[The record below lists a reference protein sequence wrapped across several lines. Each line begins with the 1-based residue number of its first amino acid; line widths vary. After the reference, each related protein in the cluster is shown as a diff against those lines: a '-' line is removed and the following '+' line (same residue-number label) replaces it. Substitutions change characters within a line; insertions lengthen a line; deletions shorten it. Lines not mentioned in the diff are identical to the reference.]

1 MFLPHLLE
9 KAQHGERL
17 VALTCYDASMARLMA
32 TCGIDI
38 LLVGDSLG
46 MTIQGHDSTLPV
58 NLSDMVYHTRAVA
71 KGAAG
76 QAFILA
82 DLNFGSYQA
91 SPKQA
96 FASAA
101 QLMAA
106 GANMVKLE
114 GGALFAE
121 TVQFLT
127 RRGIPVCAHL
137 GLLPQSVNTTGYR
150 MQAKAETAAQQLL
163 DDALTLQ
170 EAGAN
175 LLVLEAI
182 PAELAARVTQT
193 LAIPTIGIG
202 AGVHCGGQVLVI
214 NDLFGLTPTPPPFAK
229 DFLQG
234 QGSLE
239 AAIRAYA
246 EAVRSSQFPGP
257 EHGK

>member
-1 MFLPHLLE
+1 MFLPTLLE
-9 KAQHGERL
+9 KAQRDERL

-32 TCGIDI
+32 VCGIDI

-58 NLSDMVYHTRAVA
+58 SLSDMVYHTRAVA

-91 SPKQA
+91 APEQA

-114 GGALFAE
+114 GGALFAD
-121 TVQFLT
+121 TIRFLT
-127 RRGIPVCAHL
+127 QRGIPVCAHL

-150 MQAKAETAAQQLL
+150 MQAKAEAAAQQLQG
-163 DDALTLQ
+163 DALALQ
-170 EAGAN
+170 EAGAS

-182 PAELAARVTQT
+182 PADLATRVSQT
-193 LAIPTIGIG
+193 LTIPTIGIG
-202 AGVHCGGQVLVI
+202 AGVHCGGQVLVL
-214 NDLFGLTPTPPPFAK
+214 NDLIGLTPTPPRFAK

-234 QGSLE
+234 RGSLE

-246 EAVRSSQFPGP
+246 EAVRNGQFPGP
-257 EHGK
+257 EQSR

>member
-1 MFLPHLLE
+1 MFLPKLLE
-9 KAQHGERL
+9 KAQSGERL

-32 TCGIDI
+32 ACGIDI

-58 NLSDMVYHTRAVA
+58 SLADMVYHTRAVA

-76 QAFILA
+76 RAFILA
-82 DLNFGSYQA
+82 DLNFGSYQE

-114 GGALFAE
+114 GGALFAD
-121 TVQFLT
+121 TVRFLT
-127 RRGIPVCAHL
+127 QRGIPVCAHL

-150 MQAKAETAAQQLL
+150 MQAKAETAAQHLL
-163 DDALTLQ
+163 DDALALQ
-170 EAGAN
+170 EAGAS

-182 PAELAARVTQT
+182 PADLAARVTQT

-214 NDLFGLTPTPPPFAK
+214 NDLLGLTPRPPRFAK

-246 EAVRSSQFPGP
+246 EAVRNGQFPGP

>member
-1 MFLPHLLE
+1 MFLPQLLE
-9 KAQHGERL
+9 KTKNGERL

-46 MTIQGHDSTLPV
+46 MTVQGHNSTLPV
-58 NLSDMVYHTRAVA
+58 NLTDMVYHTRAVA
-71 KGAAG
+71 NGAAG
-76 QAFILA
+76 RAFILA

-91 SPKQA
+91 SPAQA

-127 RRGIPVCAHL
+127 QRGIPVCAHL
-137 GLLPQSVNTTGYR
+137 GLLPQSVNSTGYR
-150 MQAKAETAAQQLL
+150 MQAKAETAAQQLQ

-170 EAGAN
+170 EAGAS

-182 PAELAARVTQT
+182 PAELADRVTRALT
-193 LAIPTIGIG
+193 IPTIGIG
-202 AGVHCGGQVLVI
+202 AGAQCGGQVLVI
-214 NDLFGLTPTPPPFAK
+214 NDLLGLTPTPPRFSK

-246 EAVRSSQFPGP
+246 EAVRGGQFPGP
-257 EHGK
+257 EHSR